1 VVRTKFAQILVV
13 FSLIVTIGGHWAFLQ
28 SVAWV
33 GMAISY
39 SHDAPLAEALIK
51 TFDGKHPCQLCLAV
65 KTGKEEAK
73 KHALFKAETKLD
85 LLLAR
90 SPSLLD
96 APVPFAV
103 LPGEPDSART
113 RAESP
118 PTPPPRL
125 A

>member
-1 VVRTKFAQILVV
+1 MRTKFAHILVV

-39 SHDAPLAEALIK
+39 SHDAPLVEALVK
-51 TFDGKHPCQLCLAV
+51 TFDGKHPCQLCIAV
-65 KTGKEEAK
+65 KTGQEAAK
-73 KHALFKAETKLD
+73 KQASLKAETKFD

-90 SPSLLD
+90 VSSFRET
-96 APVPFAV
+96 PVPFVV
-103 LPGEPDSART
+103 LPSEPDSART
-113 RAESP
+113 RVESP